1 MRVTH
6 SKTKSTSDYD
16 GYVASQLATSGNTW
30 EAAVTASAGALV
42 NDDQTTVQIMENSAG
57 GNWRCGRAYF
67 HFDFA
72 GFSPVERLR
81 LKLLSAQLT
90 LNVENRTISDTN
102 SDIVKI
108 FKSDVSRASS
118 LGTADFDQFST
129 TVLSDSEKQIT
140 GTGAVSM
147 PIDGTLLSHLEE
159 EVGNGGSLS
168 IFVRGKLDYD
178 YGNQDDPTT
187 TNRFQFSSDDSE
199 TDGNK
204 PQLEIVYEVRRY
216 RRVRRGGGDPGLVGD
231 NIQSVGLSGF
241 SGEK

>member
-1 MRVTH
+1 MRASH

-16 GYVASQLATSGNTW
+16 GYVASQLSTSGNTW

-42 NDDQTTVQIMENSAG
+42 NDNQTTVQIIENSAG

-67 HFDFA
+67 HFDFSN
-72 GFSPVERLR
+72 FSPTERLR

-90 LNVENRTISDTN
+90 LNIENRDVSDSS
-102 SDIVKI
+102 SDIVKL
-108 FKSDVSRASS
+108 FKSDVSRASG

-129 TVLSDSEKQIT
+129 TILSDSEKQIS
-140 GTGAVSM
+140 GTGAVSI
-147 PIDGTLLSHLEE
+147 PIDGPLLNHLEE
-159 EVGNGGSLS
+159 ELGNMGSFSVFL
-168 IFVRGKLDYD
+168 RGKLDYD

-187 TNRFQFSSDDSE
+187 TNRFQISSDNNS
-199 TDGNK
+199 TAGNK
-204 PQLEIVYEVRRY
+204 PKLEIIYEIRRY
-216 RRVRRGGGDPGLVGD
+216 RRVRRGGSKIGGRD